1 LNGGAVKAMIPRILS
16 YELRIW
22 DPARHAPLPASAG
35 EALELMERLTAVSD
49 TRNSRIEKFGAALVA
64 CYEAELSDSREPGG
78 LAAFWGSDPRAT
90 TAACRTAVYQLSIPF
105 EDPTKQI
112 CAVVHAAAGHGL
124 VVFDDEN
131 GMCFLP
137 DGTVFPED
145 VREMWASTLAD
156 LKADPPDPA
165 KGSPDGRTMLETIA
179 GELFDAIGRGNKRL
193 S

>member
-1 LNGGAVKAMIPRILS
+1 MMPCVAFNGARALS

-35 EALELMERLTAVSD
+35 EALELMERLTATSD
-49 TRNSRIEKFGAALVA
+49 TRNSTLEKFGAALVE
-64 CYEAELSDSREPGG
+64 CYEAELSDARPAGG
-78 LAAFWGSDPRAT
+78 LEAFWGSDPRAT

-112 CAVVHAAAGHGL
+112 CAVVHAAARHGL
-124 VVFDDEN
+124 MVLDDEN

-145 VREMWASTLAD
+145 VREMWESTLAD
-156 LKADPPDPA
+156 LKAGPPA
-165 KGSPDGRTMLETIA
+165 KGGPDGRTLLERIA

>member
-1 LNGGAVKAMIPRILS
+1 VT

-22 DPARHAPLPASAG
+22 DPSRHSPLPASAG
-35 EALELMERLTAVSD
+35 EALDLMERLTATSD
-49 TRNSRIEKFGAALVA
+49 TRNATLEKFGAALA
-64 CYEAELSDSREPGG
+64 QCYEDGLTDSREPGG
-78 LAAFWGSDPRAT
+78 LEAFWGNDPRAT
-90 TAACRTAVYQLSIPF
+90 TASCRTAVYQLSIPF
-105 EDPTKQI
+105 EEPTKQI

-145 VREMWASTLAD
+145 AREMWESTVAD
-156 LKADPPDPA
+156 LKAGPPA
-165 KGSPDGRTMLETIA
+165 KGGPDGRTLLERIA
-179 GELFDAIGRGNKRL
+179 GELFDAIGRENKRL